1 MSENTQTN
9 NTTLASQDTD
19 PKVQTELNK
28 PLANAQGLTA
38 EEETFLNMLI
48 NFVNEGKI
56 NLYTPSTLLNRAV
69 YDKLASEQQGK
80 TDLEAINM
88 LSAIREIKGLC
99 DAGYRETYQV
109 ANLVQSL
116 KYTKERI
123 EYAGGDLFII

>member
-1 MSENTQTN
+1 MAENTQTN

-19 PKVQTELNK
+19 PKVQSELNK
-28 PLANAQGLTA
+28 PLANTQGLSA
-38 EEETFLNMLI
+38 SEETFLNMLI
-48 NFVNEGKI
+48 SFVNEGKI
-56 NLYTPSTLLNRAV
+56 NLYKPDTLLNKAV
-69 YDKLASEQQGK
+69 YDKLEPEKQGK

-99 DAGYRETYQV
+99 DAGYRQTYQV
-109 ANLVQSL
+109 ENLVQSL